1 MSPGRILAWLLCR
14 IAPSAPKGFEERA
27 AACEPEPV
35 VGVTAD
41 DFILPTI
48 EDDAAETYTALGLH
62 DGIAF
67 CDFMLL
73 LYRLPC
79 PTEAVEK

>member
-1 MSPGRILAWLLCR
+1 MVSPGRILAWLLCR
-14 IAPSAPKGFEERA
+14 VAPSMPSGFEERA
-27 AACEPEPV
+27 AACEPV

-41 DFILPTI
+41 QFIS
-48 EDDAAETYTALGLH
+48 EAVWDDAAETYTALGLH

-67 CDFMLL
+67 CDFMLM